1 MSKLEIPGRA
11 RQASLCWLLIQLG
24 DLQPKVANPVRF
36 VNSTDLNLQGL
47 EVMSF

>member
-11 RQASLCWLLIQLG
+11 RQASLCWLLIQPG

-36 VNSTDLNLQGL
+36 VNADLNLQGL